1 MRRFLLLFQ
10 IIFLTM
16 LTIGASPK
24 FVTKN
29 YAIKNKEVQFL
40 DLKLKKELSDKKLT
54 SQKKYTLAILAA
66 RELKQLHYN
75 EKSLEFYKMAKEIKT
90 DENKTEVYQALEKN
104 RPKPS
109 ASVFYFDVNL
119 KALIKN
125 KSYEKALLSLN
136 PDSFTDPSNTK
147 YKIIYDLL
155 NVRIKKNAVK
165 KLYCFD
171 DLQKNPDDYQYSNL
185 LCEIL
190 VGFLR
195 DGKIGNDQIKLI
207 EDYFFKHDL
216 KESYLLQLTKELK
229 TTY

>member
-1 MRRFLLLFQ
+1 MNRFLLLFQ
-10 IIFLTM
+10 ITFLSM
-16 LTIGASPK
+16 LTIAASPRY
-24 FVTKN
+24 VPKN

-40 DLKLKKELSDKKLT
+40 DLKLKKELSDKKLS

-75 EKSLEFYKMAKEIKT
+75 EKSLEFYKIAKDIKI

-104 RPKPS
+104 HIKPS
-109 ASVFYFDVNL
+109 TSLFYFDVNL
-119 KALIKN
+119 KSLIKN

-136 PDSFTDPSNTK
+136 PDSFNDPYNVK

-185 LCEIL
+185 LCETL

-195 DGKIGNDQIKLI
+195 DGKIGNEQIKTI

-216 KESYLLQLTKELK
+216 KESYLLQLTKDLK
-229 TTY
+229 LSY